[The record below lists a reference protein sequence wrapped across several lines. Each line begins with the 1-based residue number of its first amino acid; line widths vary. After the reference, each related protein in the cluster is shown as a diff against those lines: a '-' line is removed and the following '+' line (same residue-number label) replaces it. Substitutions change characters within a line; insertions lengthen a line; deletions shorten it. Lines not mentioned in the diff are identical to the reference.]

1 MRLFHDDVRP
11 RLTGALIIAG
21 LLSCLALLAQ
31 ANETHAQESPNLPSV
46 PAELRGA
53 YDTIL
58 RNPGDLEAF
67 WALAQDAEQRGLDEF
82 AIRLYERMLLLDPRL
97 AQARLRLAQL
107 LIQRGALLTARAYL
121 EEALAE
127 EAMPPEARRRAEEYV
142 AEIDAQRSRHRLGG
156 VARVGVRYASN
167 PAAVTDALDDTNDL
181 NDAEVRGL
189 RSQKSDQ
196 SAFASL
202 DARHTYDFLTQL
214 GDQLE
219 SHIFLYGEKQ
229 RRADEADLALAELDV
244 GPRLAIMAP
253 VDERSWRP
261 YAVGRIIGLE
271 NSLFS
276 AEGGGGVEGLVAL
289 SPRLAAF
296 GSFEV
301 VYAGHN
307 NFRMGGGGDPPGSEP
322 SDFEN
327 EDFDG
332 FRFEGELGV
341 SSALTPW
348 LRGQLI
354 GFGGSVDAE
363 KDYRNNDYIG
373 VRAGLTASYPAPFQ
387 LSALPW
393 STTLSGSY
401 RYARFSN
408 SSQANPIEDGDPPI
422 GRRKEDRW
430 QASLTNQVPLS
441 PRWALELRLAHTQ
454 LGSSIDG
461 ADYDNSE
468 ASLAV
473 VYAFGR

>member
-1 MRLFHDDVRP
+1 MRLFHGDRHP
-11 RLTGALIIAG
+11 RLTGAMVIAG
-21 LLSCLALLAQ
+21 LLSFFDLMTPG
-31 ANETHAQESPNLPSV
+31 NEGHAQETPDLPSV

-58 RNPGDLEAF
+58 RNPNDLEAF
-67 WALAQDAEQRGLDEF
+67 WALAQDAEERGFDDF

-97 AQARLRLAQL
+97 AQPRLRLAQL
-107 LIQRGALLTARAYL
+107 LMQRGALLTARAYL

-127 EAMPPEARRRAEEYV
+127 ETMPPEARRRAEAYL
-142 AEIDAQRSRHRLGG
+142 AEIDALRSRHRLGG

-167 PAAVTDALDDTNDL
+167 PAAVTDALDDTNNLD
-181 NDAEVRGL
+181 DAEVRGL

-196 SAFASL
+196 SVFASL
-202 DARHTYDFLTQL
+202 DARHSFDFLTQL

-219 SHIFLYGEKQ
+219 SHVFLYGEKQ

-253 VDERSWRP
+253 VAERSWRP
-261 YAVGRIIGLE
+261 YAVGRLIGLE

-276 AEGGGGVEGLVAL
+276 AEGGGGVEGRVAV
-289 SPRLAAF
+289 SPQLAAF
-296 GSFEV
+296 GSLEV
-301 VYAGHN
+301 VYARHN
-307 NFRMGGGGDPPGSEP
+307 NFRIGGGGDPPDSEP

-332 FRFEGELGV
+332 FRFEGEIGV
-341 SSALTPW
+341 SSVLTPW
-348 LRGQLI
+348 LRGQLT
-354 GFGGSVDAE
+354 GFAGSVNAE
-363 KDYRNNDYIG
+363 KDYRANDYLG
-373 VRAGLTASYPAPFQ
+373 VRAGLTANYPAPFL
-387 LSALPW
+387 LSDLPW
-393 STTLSGSY
+393 SATLTGSY

-422 GRRKEDRW
+422 GRRKENRW

-441 PRWALELRLAHTQ
+441 RRWALELRLAHTQ
-454 LGSSIDG
+454 LDSSIDG